1 MTADTAP
8 RITVTA
14 DGRAVGYRRFGEGP
28 PVVLLHAS
36 PRSAAALLPLGL
48 RLADRFTVFA
58 LDTPGFGWSEPL
70 RTLRPDAHDYGH
82 ALVAVFDALGL
93 RQAPVYGSH
102 TGAAIAVAAALDH
115 PDRVTALALDGYA
128 IFTATEV
135 SEYLA
140 TYLAPIEPA
149 WDGAYLAWLW
159 GRVKDQF
166 SFFPWY
172 LRGDV
177 ARIARPLPPLAFM
190 QGVVVDFLAS
200 GSNYRPGYASAFR
213 FPGLDALRRLTVP
226 TAAMARS
233 DDLLFRD
240 LDKLTALPACVSV
253 RPLPADDAAWASAM
267 ADALSVTATGHAPP
281 DRPHDRAGNT
291 EVHRVPGGT
300 IGSIRSGG
308 TGRPIVL
315 LPPIPGSA
323 RGEADLA
330 RAIAT
335 ERPVIA
341 VDLPG
346 FGASALPGGLD
357 AAGIAASVFAMLQQR
372 GFALFDVAATGE
384 AGLIGAALARLG
396 DGRLALLDPVPDDAR
411 DTIMAQMPD
420 VAPRN
425 DGTHLLAAWHLLR
438 DRCLWRPSC
447 ETTPAHAV
455 PFGTDPD
462 PARLHAVLADWLRG
476 GVAGQSTLAASLA
489 TPLAPALAAFGDR
502 AGMVLLPAH
511 PWSSRLA
518 GSMAV
523 QAAEAGLDRHERAAA
538 VLRLLA
544 V

>member
-8 RITVTA
+8 RITVAA

-58 LDTPGFGWSEPL
+58 LDTPGFGWSDPL
-70 RTLRPDAHDYGH
+70 RIDRPDAHDYGD
-82 ALVAVFDALGL
+82 ALMAAFDALGL

-115 PDRVTALALDGYA
+115 PARVTALALDGYA
-128 IFTATEV
+128 IFTSTEQ

-140 TYLAPIEPA
+140 TYLMPVEPA
-149 WDGAYLAWLW
+149 WDGAHLAWLW
-159 GRVKDQF
+159 SRVKDQF

-177 ARIARPLPPLAFM
+177 ARIARPLPSLASM

-200 GSNYRPGYASAFR
+200 GNNYRPGYASAFR

-233 DDLLFRD
+233 DDLLFKD
-240 LDKLTALPACVSV
+240 LDKLTDLPACVSV
-253 RPLPADDAAWASAM
+253 RPLPAEAAAWASAM
-267 ADALSVTATGHAPP
+267 AEALGVTATGAAPP
-281 DRPHDRAGNT
+281 GRPHDRAGIT
-291 EVHRVPGGT
+291 EVHRVAGGA

-308 TGRPIVL
+308 AGVPIVL

-330 RAIAT
+330 RALAR

-346 FGASALPGGLD
+346 FGATCLDGSTD
-357 AAGIAASVFAMLQQR
+357 AAAIAGSIFAMLQQR
-372 GFALFDVAATGE
+372 GAGRFDVAACGE

-396 DGRLALLDPVPDDAR
+396 DGRLALLDPVPDDDREAVL
-411 DTIMAQMPD
+411 AHLPD
-420 VAPRN
+420 VTPRG
-425 DGTHLLAAWHLLR
+425 DGAHLLAAWHHLR
-438 DRCLWRPSC
+438 DRSLWRPSFT
-447 ETTPAHAV
+447 TTPAHAI
-455 PFGTDPD
+455 PCGTDPD
-462 PARLHAVLADWLRG
+462 PARLHAMLADWLRG
-476 GVAGQSTLAASLA
+476 GIAGQATLAA
-489 TPLAPALAAFGDR
+489 ALAAPLGPVLAEFGNR

-511 PWSSRLA
+511 PWSSRLTA
-518 GSMAV
+518 SLPVTAV
-523 QAAEAGLDRHERAAA
+523 EAGLDRHDRAAA
-538 VLRLLA
+538 VLRVLA
-544 V
+544 A

>member
-8 RITVTA
+8 RIAVTA

-58 LDTPGFGWSEPL
+58 LDTPGFGWSDPL
-70 RTLRPDAHDYGH
+70 RIDRPDAHDYGH
-82 ALVAVFDALGL
+82 ALVATFDALGL
-93 RQAPVYGSH
+93 QQAPVYGSH

-128 IFTATEV
+128 IFTPTEQ

-140 TYLAPIEPA
+140 TYLAPIQPA

-159 GRVKDQF
+159 SRVKDQF

-172 LRGDV
+172 LRGEV

-190 QGVVVDFLAS
+190 QGVVVDLLAS

-213 FPGLDALRRLTVP
+213 FPGLAALRRLTVP

-233 DDLLFRD
+233 DDLLFKD
-240 LDKLTALPACVSV
+240 LDKLTALPACVSIH
-253 RPLPADDAAWASAM
+253 RLPADDRAWSSAM
-267 ADALSVTATGHAPP
+267 ADALAVTATGAAPP
-281 DRPHDRAGNT
+281 DHPHGMAGVT
-291 EVHRVPGGT
+291 EVHRVAGGT
-300 IGSIRSGG
+300 IGCIYSGG
-308 TGRPIVL
+308 TGRPVVL

-330 RAIAT
+330 RAIAR

-346 FGASALPGGLD
+346 FGASACPGDPD
-357 AAGIAASVFAMLQQR
+357 AAAIAAGVFAMLEQR
-372 GFALFDVAATGE
+372 GAGLFDVAACGE
-384 AGLIGAALARLG
+384 AGLIGAALAQLG
-396 DGRLALLDPVPDDAR
+396 EGRLALLDPVPDEERASVL
-411 DTIMAQMPD
+411 AHMPD
-420 VAPRN
+420 VTPRG
-425 DGTHLLAAWHLLR
+425 DGTHLLAAWHHLR
-438 DRCLWRPSC
+438 DRCLWRPSYA
-447 ETTPAHAV
+447 TTPVSAV

-462 PARLHAVLADWLRG
+462 PERLHAVLADWLRG
-476 GVAGQSTLAASLA
+476 GAAGQATLAASLA
-489 TPLAPALAAFGDR
+489 APLAPALARLRGR
-502 AGMVLLPAH
+502 AGMVLLPGH
-511 PWSSRLA
+511 PWSARLT
-518 GSMAV
+518 GSLGV
-523 QAAEAGLDRHERAAA
+523 TTVEAGLDRHDRAAA
-538 VLRLLA
+538 VLRVLA
-544 V
+544 A